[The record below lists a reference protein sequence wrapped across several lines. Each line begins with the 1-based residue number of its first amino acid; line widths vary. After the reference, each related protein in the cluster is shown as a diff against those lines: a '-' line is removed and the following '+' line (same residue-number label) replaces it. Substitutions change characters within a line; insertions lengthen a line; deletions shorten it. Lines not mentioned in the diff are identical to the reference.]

1 MHRTLSSTTRRSFVQ
16 RGLLSALAV
25 VATRGALPTPDVAA
39 SKNDGR
45 KPKSIA
51 KRAETYRRSCVAGG
65 GTATVSKKLGGT
77 TVACTGSEGGSWSCT
92 VHSKGSRC
100 HATRTVLDLPAHP
113 LEPSDPPFASPG
125 DGTTHPLEP
134 TG

>member
-1 MHRTLSSTTRRSFVQ
+1 MHRTLSPTTRRSFVQ
-16 RGLLSALAV
+16 GGLLTALALV
-25 VATRGALPTPDVAA
+25 TARGQQAIPDVAA

-51 KRAETYRRSCVAGG
+51 KRAETYRRSCEASG
-65 GTATVSKKLGGT
+65 GTATVSKKRGGT

-100 HATRTVLDLPAHP
+100 HATRTVPDLPSHP
-113 LEPSDPPFASPG
+113 FEQADSPFASPG

-134 TG
+134 AG